1 MSVTVTVTLADGAW
15 LTNDNSGV
23 RVSDNEATEHLDG
36 PQARSHDVGIGRA
49 VLFTLV
55 GIHWILPFT
64 PVNPHDEMRIIVA
77 SFVLGA
83 TFLAL
88 VVWSYTAT
96 VWPFVL
102 GSALLAVVIAVS
114 ATTGA
119 SPLREGA
126 VVKVLFLSGLCWAV
140 ARARVRSA

>member
-1 MSVTVTVTLADGAW
+1 MV
-15 LTNDNSGV
+15 
-23 RVSDNEATEHLDG
+23 
-36 PQARSHDVGIGRA
+36 
-49 VLFTLV
+49 
-55 GIHWILPFT
+55 ILPFT

-114 ATTGA
+114 ATTDA
-119 SPLREGA
+119 SPLGEGA
-126 VVKVLFLSGLCWAV
+126 VVNAFVAIHNPVLFLSGLCWAV

>member
-1 MSVTVTVTLADGAW
+1 M
-15 LTNDNSGV
+15 
-23 RVSDNEATEHLDG
+23 
-36 PQARSHDVGIGRA
+36 GIGRA

-64 PVNPHDEMRIIVA
+64 PVNPHDETRIIVA

-96 VWPFVL
+96 VWPFVS